1 MRLDG
6 FFCDYK
12 SEEKFDFLRT
22 LYTKGVRNIEME
34 STCFASMT
42 YRAGVKAAIVCVT
55 LLNRMQGDQVQIE
68 HDKYVEFEERPF
80 RLVTSLIKKQ
90 LGLC

>member
-42 YRAGVKAAIVCVT
+42 YRAGVKGKNIVGMV
-55 LLNRMQGDQVQIE
+55 LIE
-68 HDKYVEFEERPF
+68 ELMSR
-80 RLVTSLIKKQ
+80 LIKMVSR
-90 LGLC
+90 CT